1 MSRPIRIAG
10 GEVLAEGRLSAA
22 DLLLADGAI
31 AGLDVAAPA
40 DAWTFDARG
49 LMVLPGIVDLHGD
62 AFERQMQPR
71 PGVNFPAD
79 LALAETERQL
89 LGNGIT
95 TAYHGVTLSW
105 EPGLRGLEAWHAL
118 SGALHA
124 RPWVCDMR
132 LHLRWEAFNLDA
144 LDVALA
150 DIARGRVNL
159 LAFNDHTPEI
169 LPRLDN
175 PAKAAAYAAR
185 SGVSVET
192 LRTIGERAAAREAE
206 VAASLDRLAAAARA
220 AGIPMASHDD
230 DSIPGR
236 DAFRARGARISEFPM
251 SEEIAR
257 AARAAGDWVAMG
269 SPNVVRGGSHLGW
282 ASAGALAEAG
292 VCNLL
297 TSDYFYPCM
306 ARAPFV
312 LAARGGLSL
321 PEAWAL
327 VSKNPA
333 AAGGLSD
340 RGVVAAGKRA
350 DLLLVATDESGPRVL
365 ATIAAGQVAYLTAEG
380 AGRMG

>member
-1 MSRPIRIAG
+1 
-10 GEVLAEGRLSAA
+10 
-22 DLLLADGAI
+22 
-31 AGLDVAAPA
+31 
-40 DAWTFDARG
+40 
-49 LMVLPGIVDLHGD
+49 
-62 AFERQMQPR
+62 
-71 PGVNFPAD
+71 
-79 LALAETERQL
+79 
-89 LGNGIT
+89 
-95 TAYHGVTLSW
+95 
-105 EPGLRGLEAWHAL
+105 
-118 SGALHA
+118 
-124 RPWVCDMR
+124 
-132 LHLRWEAFNLDA
+132 
-144 LDVALA
+144 
-150 DIARGRVNL
+150 
-159 LAFNDHTPEI
+159 
-169 LPRLDN
+169 
-175 PAKAAAYAAR
+175 
-185 SGVSVET
+185 
-192 LRTIGERAAAREAE
+192 
-206 VAASLDRLAAAARA
+206 
-220 AGIPMASHDD
+220 
-230 DSIPGR
+230 
-236 DAFRARGARISEFPM
+236 M